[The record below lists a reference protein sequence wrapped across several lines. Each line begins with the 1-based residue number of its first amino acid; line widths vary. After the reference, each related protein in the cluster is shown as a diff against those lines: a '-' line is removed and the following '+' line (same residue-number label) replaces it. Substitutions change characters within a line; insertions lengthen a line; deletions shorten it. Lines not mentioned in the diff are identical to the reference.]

1 MTDEVNK
8 PDTRNQID
16 LEKVIKGYSLVIDRL
31 EAHMC

>member
-8 PDTRNQID
+8 PDARNQID

-31 EAHMC
+31 GAHMC